1 MSPDTTYQVEFV
13 SPSGTIPFTS
23 KSEVLRADTY
33 HDNSAPHKVSAATAE
48 TYGNPEALTT
58 IRIGNGGLGPTGLL
72 RSLCDAYLEEA
83 GLGDH
88 IKFEWVC
95 NHSRHTQVALQAGV
109 VDIGFT
115 YEREEEARATSEGW
129 AQTAGVFCHDHFV
142 LAGPKADPADL
153 ASHHGVICSFNAIAK
168 QGALFHTRGDGSA
181 TMHKEAELWDLVGV
195 SDVDKAAAKWYQRIP
210 GTPFQALVWAN
221 RDKAYLLTDRA
232 TFLTAKNKGVIE
244 DLVTY
249 VEGGEVLMNSC
260 AVVLRSGEKRK
271 SVWNFVNWLREGQA
285 QGIISRYGVDWETRV
300 PLFTPETQKE
310 LEEKCE

>member
-1 MSPDTTYQVEFV
+1 MRPDTTYQVEFV

-168 QGALFHTRGDGSA
+168 PSCGISSASAMLTRPQPSGTSVSPAPPFKHSCGPTA
-181 TMHKEAELWDLVGV
+181 TRLT
-195 SDVDKAAAKWYQRIP
+195 SSRIGRHFSP
-210 GTPFQALVWAN
+210 PRT
-221 RDKAYLLTDRA
+221 
-232 TFLTAKNKGVIE
+232 
-244 DLVTY
+244 
-249 VEGGEVLMNSC
+249 
-260 AVVLRSGEKRK
+260 
-271 SVWNFVNWLREGQA
+271 RE
-285 QGIISRYGVDWETRV
+285 
-300 PLFTPETQKE
+300 
-310 LEEKCE
+310 